1 MKRFDYYDDE
11 KLKKKDYQERILA
24 NLRVQASW
32 TDKTTKKKFM
42 VEGLTVNIGK
52 DSTLVNLETLPPVGS
67 SVNLRV
73 LENDKTLIVV
83 PTEVIRVQR
92 DPGKPLVALSVL
104 ENLKKWKRKVMT
116 AAEEWVLRQ
125 WRLNYEEEYV
135 K

>member
-1 MKRFDYYDDE
+1 MKRVGYYEEE
-11 KLKKKDYQERILA
+11 KVKKKAIHERILA
-24 NLRVQASW
+24 NLHVQASW
-32 TDKTTKKKFM
+32 TDKASGKRVL
-42 VEGLTVNIGK
+42 VEGLTVDIGQ
-52 DSTLVNLETLPPVGS
+52 DSTLVNLDRLPPVGS

-73 LENDKTLIVV
+73 LSDEKTLIIV

-92 DPGKPLVALSVL
+92 DPGRPLVALSVV
-104 ENLKKWKRKVMT
+104 ENLKKWKRNVIK

>member
-11 KLKKKDYQERILA
+11 KLKKKDFQERILA

-32 TDKTTKKKFM
+32 TDKATKKKFM

-67 SVNLRV
+67 AVNLRV

-104 ENLKKWKRKVMT
+104 ENLKKWKRKVVT

>member
-11 KLKKKDYQERILA
+11 KLKKKDFQERILA

-67 SVNLRV
+67 AVNLRV
-73 LENDKTLIVV
+73 LEDDKTLIVV